1 MDMGKSLS
9 SLPRVH
15 SVRDLWGSYILPVVS
30 IYLFWLYCNKFLGMS
45 VDYLSTMTRDIT
57 IAGNQMNTSY
67 YPMEKLSLVVGGVI
81 LICFLLVQND
91 VPTFV
96 RELKRRDINV
106 TARLKS
112 SISECSVSIFGIL
125 CFVISY
131 FLLTSVLELSPGSQ
145 TPFFFFG
152 GAIVSGIIL
161 LQNNLS
167 KILSWSW
174 IRSIDSSI
182 LARDNL
188 SLAVPL
194 ISIIVFIALT
204 LNLALIP
211 AISKDVPWF
220 LSLIILITTLYW
232 SWRISKENMKPAV
245 QSKRTAAL
253 AYLVFLPFILYLFL
267 RVLYLMHDP
276 NPVMQNRWEVQFDF
290 MDKVNTFKINPWP
303 IEVSANAD
311 SRWLFLKAAIINSVR
326 VTLLSIV
333 LCLILGTIVGVTRL
347 SNNKLASTMATVYVE
362 IFRNL
367 PLAVLL
373 FLISTQFGIQAPL
386 FIEERF
392 LLGGAVFYSNQGI
405 WFVTVASYQ
414 RLLMGLTC
422 LALLRVAL
430 RFIDRIEPRNTIS
443 PGTLSGHLRR
453 PFSALGWRIE
463 VLVADLL
470 LVLAVLIFIDYLVP
484 FVSTHGGGT
493 EAFTAMALL
502 VYALSITS
510 KIDDDGINS
519 LQIDDSESGL
529 RKRFSIWVAGFSI
542 ALGIALSKGISAP
555 KMLKDWNG
563 DGVIDSPGTWD
574 IAAGSGFEITPF
586 FLAMILGLTLFT
598 ASTVAE
604 IVRGSIQS
612 LPRGQVEAAISLSL
626 NPYQRLRLVILPQA
640 LRSMVPLLNNQFMN
654 VWKNSSLA
662 VIVAYSDIFY
672 VVLVMMNNVGKLIP
686 LFLLLLFTYQVGSLA
701 ISAVMNW
708 YNSRVTMVKI

>member
-1 MDMGKSLS
+1 MGKSLS

-493 EAFTAMALL
+493 EAFIAMALL

-542 ALGIALSKGISAP
+542 ALGIALSQGISAP

-672 VVLVMMNNVGKLIP
+672 VILVMMNNVGKLIP
-686 LFLLLLFTYQVGSLA
+686 LFVLLLFTYQVGSLA